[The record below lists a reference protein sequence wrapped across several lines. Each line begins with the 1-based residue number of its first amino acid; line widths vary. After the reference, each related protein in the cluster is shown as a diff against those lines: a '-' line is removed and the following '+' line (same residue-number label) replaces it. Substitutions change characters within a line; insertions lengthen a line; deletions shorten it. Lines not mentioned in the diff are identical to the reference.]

1 MQADATHVLPDAKQ
15 KNPTKPKNVKSTAT
29 PSIHSFT
36 PVTYS
41 HLKQLEKLDPY
52 FQTQFF
58 LALQLHIKHIPDI
71 QVCMQYYK
79 LYTVRTCCVGVRE
92 LLQYMLGI
100 CMYGYLPLCPRF
112 SFSQPC
118 PASKGPGTTCL
129 TDIYHP
135 KLLLFSKSFLII
147 TLFIR
152 FNHLKN
158 F

>member
-1 MQADATHVLPDAKQ
+1 MQADVTHVLPDAKQ
-15 KNPTKPKNVKSTAT
+15 KNPRKPKIIKSTAT

-41 HLKQLEKLDPY
+41 HLKQLEKLDPC

-71 QVCMQYYK
+71 QVCMHYK
-79 LYTVRTCCVGVRE
+79 LYTLRTCCVVRK

-147 TLFIR
+147 ISFIR
-152 FNHLKN
+152 FNRLRN
-158 F
+158 C